1 MAFKRWSKSPSK
13 KAPERQWSEN
23 EMKIIGWCLNNNISI
38 SIIPDWKNDMN
49 KWKID
54 IIINK
59 KTYTD
64 PNQYENEVVYNK
76 VNEYYNKN
84 WNVLG
89 GTNHVKLQW
98 QLLCVAGKTGK
109 KQFHPWIGLKKKKD
123 DSSKS
128 VKLLAQIY
136 PEMKMD
142 EVETLARIS
151 TKKEIKE
158 LAKEHGY
165 EKVDI

>member
-1 MAFKRWSKSPSK
+1 MANKELDLFKVLIPSIDMGYKDLYDAAGEDGK
-13 KAPERQWSEN
+13 KDIKLDLWN
-23 EMKIIGWCLNNNISI
+23 LNRYIS
-38 SIIPDWKNDMN
+38 SVKGNYE
-49 KWKID
+49 
-54 IIINK
+54 
-59 KTYTD
+59 KTALA
-64 PNQYENEVVYNK
+64 VFK

-109 KQFHPWIGLKKKKD
+109 TQFHPWIGLKKKKD
-123 DSSKS
+123 DSSKA
-128 VKLLAQIY
+128 VKLLEQIY
-136 PEMKMD
+136 PDMKMD

-158 LAKEHGY
+158 LAREHGY
-165 EKVDI
+165 EKIDI

>member
-1 MAFKRWSKSPSK
+1 MANKELDLFKELIPSIDMGFKELYDAAGEDGK
-13 KAPERQWSEN
+13 KDIKLDLWN
-23 EMKIIGWCLNNNISI
+23 LNRYIS
-38 SIIPDWKNDMN
+38 SVKGN
-49 KWKID
+49 
-54 IIINK
+54 
-59 KTYTD
+59 
-64 PNQYENEVVYNK
+64 YEKQALAVFK

-98 QLLCVAGKTGK
+98 QLLCVAGNTGK
-109 KQFHPWIGLKKKKD
+109 TQFHPWIGLKKKKD
-123 DSSKS
+123 DSSKA

-136 PEMKMD
+136 PDMKMD

-158 LAKEHGY
+158 LAREHGY

>member
-1 MAFKRWSKSPSK
+1 MANKELDLFKELIPSIDMGFKELYDAASEDRK
-13 KAPERQWSEN
+13 KDIKLDLWNLNRYISSVKGSREEQELAVF
-23 EMKIIGWCLNNNISI
+23 KI
-38 SIIPDWKNDMN
+38 
-49 KWKID
+49 
-54 IIINK
+54 
-59 KTYTD
+59 
-64 PNQYENEVVYNK
+64 
-76 VNEYYNKN
+76 NEYYNRN

-89 GTNHVKLQW
+89 GTDHVKLQW

-109 KQFHPWIGLKKKKD
+109 KKFHPWIGLKKKKD
-123 DSSKS
+123 DSSKA
-128 VKLLAQIY
+128 VKILANIY
-136 PEMKMD
+136 PNMKMD

>member
-1 MAFKRWSKSPSK
+1 MPNKELDLFKELIPAIDMGIKELYDAAGDDGK
-13 KAPERQWSEN
+13 KDIKLDLWN
-23 EMKIIGWCLNNNISI
+23 LNRYIS
-38 SIIPDWKNDMN
+38 SVKGNYE
-49 KWKID
+49 
-54 IIINK
+54 
-59 KTYTD
+59 KTALA
-64 PNQYENEVVYNK
+64 VFK

-109 KQFHPWIGLKKKKD
+109 TQFHPWIGLKKKKD
-123 DSSKS
+123 DSSKA

>member
-1 MAFKRWSKSPSK
+1 
-13 KAPERQWSEN
+13 
-23 EMKIIGWCLNNNISI
+23 LNRYIS
-38 SIIPDWKNDMN
+38 SVKGNYE
-49 KWKID
+49 
-54 IIINK
+54 
-59 KTYTD
+59 KTALA
-64 PNQYENEVVYNK
+64 VFK

-109 KQFHPWIGLKKKKD
+109 TQFHPWIGLKKKKD
-123 DSSKS
+123 DSNKA

-136 PEMKMD
+136 PDMKMD

-151 TKKEIKE
+151 TKKELKQ
-158 LAKEHGY
+158 LAQEHGY

>member
-1 MAFKRWSKSPSK
+1 MPNKELDLFKELIPAIDMGIKELYDAAGDDGK
-13 KAPERQWSEN
+13 KDIKLDLWN
-23 EMKIIGWCLNNNISI
+23 LNRYIS
-38 SIIPDWKNDMN
+38 SVKGNYE
-49 KWKID
+49 
-54 IIINK
+54 
-59 KTYTD
+59 KTALA
-64 PNQYENEVVYNK
+64 VFK

-109 KQFHPWIGLKKKKD
+109 TQFHPWIGLKKKKD
-123 DSSKS
+123 DSSKA
-128 VKLLAQIY
+128 VNLLSQIY
-136 PEMKMD
+136 PDMKMD

-158 LAKEHGY
+158 LAREHGY

>member
-1 MAFKRWSKSPSK
+1 MANKELDLFKVLIPSIDMGYKELYDAAGEDGK
-13 KAPERQWSEN
+13 KDIKLDLWN
-23 EMKIIGWCLNNNISI
+23 LNRYIS
-38 SIIPDWKNDMN
+38 SVKGNYE
-49 KWKID
+49 
-54 IIINK
+54 
-59 KTYTD
+59 KTALA
-64 PNQYENEVVYNK
+64 VFK

-109 KQFHPWIGLKKKKD
+109 TQFHPWIGLKKKKD
-123 DSSKS
+123 DSNKA

-136 PEMKMD
+136 PDMKMD

-151 TKKEIKE
+151 TKKELKQ
-158 LAKEHGY
+158 LAQEHGY

>member
-1 MAFKRWSKSPSK
+1 MPNKELDLFKELIPAIDMGIKELYDAAGDDGK
-13 KAPERQWSEN
+13 KDIKLDLWN
-23 EMKIIGWCLNNNISI
+23 LNRYIS
-38 SIIPDWKNDMN
+38 SVKGNYE
-49 KWKID
+49 
-54 IIINK
+54 
-59 KTYTD
+59 KTALA
-64 PNQYENEVVYNK
+64 VFK

-109 KQFHPWIGLKKKKD
+109 TQFHPWIGLKKKKD
-123 DSSKS
+123 DSSKA
-128 VKLLAQIY
+128 VYLLSQIY
-136 PEMKMD
+136 PDMKMD

-158 LAKEHGY
+158 LAREHGY

>member
-1 MAFKRWSKSPSK
+1 MANKELDLFKELIPSIDMGFKELYDAAGEDGK
-13 KAPERQWSEN
+13 KDIKLDLWN
-23 EMKIIGWCLNNNISI
+23 LNRYIS
-38 SIIPDWKNDMN
+38 SVKGNYE
-49 KWKID
+49 
-54 IIINK
+54 
-59 KTYTD
+59 KTALA
-64 PNQYENEVVYNK
+64 VFK

-109 KQFHPWIGLKKKKD
+109 TQFHPWIGLKKKKD
-123 DSSKS
+123 DSSKA

-136 PEMKMD
+136 PNMKMD

>member
-1 MAFKRWSKSPSK
+1 VANKELDLFKVLIPSIDMGYKDLYDAAGEDGK
-13 KAPERQWSEN
+13 KDIKLDLWN
-23 EMKIIGWCLNNNISI
+23 LNRYIS
-38 SIIPDWKNDMN
+38 SVKGNYE
-49 KWKID
+49 
-54 IIINK
+54 
-59 KTYTD
+59 KTALAVFKT
-64 PNQYENEVVYNK
+64 
-76 VNEYYNKN
+76 NEYYNKN

-98 QLLCVAGKTGK
+98 QLLCVAGNTGK
-109 KQFHPWIGLKKKKD
+109 TQFHPWIGLKKKKD
-123 DSSKS
+123 DSSKA

-136 PEMKMD
+136 PDMKMD

-158 LAKEHGY
+158 LAREHGY

>member
-1 MAFKRWSKSPSK
+1 MPNKELDLFKVLIPSIDMGYKDLYDAAGEDGK
-13 KAPERQWSEN
+13 KDIKGDLWN
-23 EMKIIGWCLNNNISI
+23 LNRYIS
-38 SIIPDWKNDMN
+38 SVKGS
-49 KWKID
+49 
-54 IIINK
+54 
-59 KTYTD
+59 
-64 PNQYENEVVYNK
+64 YENQALAVFK
-76 VNEYYNKN
+76 VNEHYNKN

-89 GTNHVKLQW
+89 GTNHIKLQW
-98 QLLCVAGKTGK
+98 QLLCVAGKKGK
-109 KQFHPWIGLKKKKD
+109 TQFHPWIGLKKKKD
-123 DSSKS
+123 DSSKA

>member
-1 MAFKRWSKSPSK
+1 MPNKELDLFKELIPAIDMGIKELYDAAGEDGK
-13 KAPERQWSEN
+13 KDIKLDLWN
-23 EMKIIGWCLNNNISI
+23 LNRYIS
-38 SIIPDWKNDMN
+38 SVKGNYE
-49 KWKID
+49 
-54 IIINK
+54 
-59 KTYTD
+59 KTALA
-64 PNQYENEVVYNK
+64 VFK

-89 GTNHVKLQW
+89 GTNHIKLQW

-109 KQFHPWIGLKKKKD
+109 TQFHPWIGLKKKKD
-123 DSSKS
+123 DSNKA

-136 PEMKMD
+136 PDMKMD

-151 TKKEIKE
+151 TKKELKQ
-158 LAKEHGY
+158 LAQEHGY

>member
-1 MAFKRWSKSPSK
+1 MANKELDLFKELIPSIDMGFKELYDAAGEDGK
-13 KAPERQWSEN
+13 KDIKLDLWN
-23 EMKIIGWCLNNNISI
+23 LNRYIS
-38 SIIPDWKNDMN
+38 SVKGNYE
-49 KWKID
+49 
-54 IIINK
+54 
-59 KTYTD
+59 KTALA
-64 PNQYENEVVYNK
+64 VFK

-98 QLLCVAGKTGK
+98 QLLCVAGKPGK

-123 DSSKS
+123 DISKA

-136 PEMKMD
+136 PDMKMD

-158 LAKEHGY
+158 LAREHGY

>member
-1 MAFKRWSKSPSK
+1 MANKELDLFKVLIPSIDMGYKDLYDAAGEDGK
-13 KAPERQWSEN
+13 KDIKLDLWN
-23 EMKIIGWCLNNNISI
+23 LNRYIS
-38 SIIPDWKNDMN
+38 SVKGNYE
-49 KWKID
+49 
-54 IIINK
+54 
-59 KTYTD
+59 KTALA
-64 PNQYENEVVYNK
+64 VFK

-109 KQFHPWIGLKKKKD
+109 TQFHPWIGLKKKKD
-123 DSSKS
+123 DSNKA
-128 VKLLAQIY
+128 VKLLSQIY
-136 PEMKMD
+136 PDMKMD

-158 LAKEHGY
+158 LAREHGY

>member
-1 MAFKRWSKSPSK
+1 MPNKELDLFKELIPSIDMGFKELYDAAGEDGK
-13 KAPERQWSEN
+13 KDIKLDLWN
-23 EMKIIGWCLNNNISI
+23 LNRYIS
-38 SIIPDWKNDMN
+38 SVKGNYE
-49 KWKID
+49 
-54 IIINK
+54 
-59 KTYTD
+59 KTALA
-64 PNQYENEVVYNK
+64 VFK

-109 KQFHPWIGLKKKKD
+109 TQFHPWIGLKKKKD
-123 DSSKS
+123 DSSKA

-136 PEMKMD
+136 PDMKMD